1 MQPLLTILIGSLLAL
16 SIESH
21 NAILKSVHSADR
33 ECVLYHRDGTCGK
46 GDCTVRC
53 RGLVARERK
62 QCLGEISGGGRLPEG
77 KLQRQLLRE
86 SVREGGPAM
95 LGLTTSVGIEHCREF
110 KCLFRC
116 FLIREDLYSD
126 VGGPDIERMSVQCG
140 GRYGDEAFRRRA
152 MECVW
157 NLQAQQLDRCELAY
171 RVANDCVNGEVALL
185 PIFLNVTG
193 NLQFNSAFRGFTR
206 GPPLL
211 QRLSLFQRLPLFQNL
226 PLWLTTPA
234 V

>member
-1 MQPLLTILIGSLLAL
+1 MSGG
-16 SIESH
+16 
-21 NAILKSVHSADR
+21 DFR
-33 ECVLYHRDGTCGK
+33 RD
-46 GDCTVRC
+46 
-53 RGLVARERK
+53 
-62 QCLGEISGGGRLPEG
+62 SGGGRLSEG
-77 KLQRQLLRE
+77 KLQRQLLRG
-86 SVREGGPAM
+86 SVREFTELQHKRVVRECEAM
-95 LGLTTSVGIEHCREF
+95 LGLTSVGIEHCREF